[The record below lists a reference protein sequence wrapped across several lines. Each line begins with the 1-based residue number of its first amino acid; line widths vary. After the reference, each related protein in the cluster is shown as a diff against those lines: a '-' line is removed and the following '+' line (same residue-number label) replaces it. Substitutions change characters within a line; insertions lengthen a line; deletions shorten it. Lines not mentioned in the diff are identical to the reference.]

1 MDTRRKQIE
10 EIAESFY
17 SIRRKISVEM
27 HFYFDQEH
35 ITPSQWLVLHLAKK
49 HKNMSIKDL
58 ASLLEITSS
67 AVTQIVDV
75 LVNKGLLLR
84 KSKPG
89 DRRTLELELSE
100 KSKKQFESIK
110 SKSVNTIASLFDVLD
125 DDELSKYLELS
136 TKIAGK
142 ILLKQSHKKEN

>member
-10 EIAESFY
+10 EIAKSFY
-17 SIRRKISVEM
+17 SIRRKISAEM
-27 HFYFDQEH
+27 HFYFDKEH
-35 ITPSQWLVLHLAKK
+35 STPSQWLVLHLVKK
-49 HKNMSIKDL
+49 HKNISIKDL
-58 ASLLEITSS
+58 ANLLEITSS

-84 KSKPG
+84 KSNLG
-89 DRRTLELELSE
+89 DRRALELELSE
-100 KSKKQFESIK
+100 KSKKQFESMK

-136 TKIAGK
+136 SKIAGK
-142 ILLKQSHKKEN
+142 ILLKQPHKKEN